1 MKRLEKISVLTA
13 KLKKAVAEEGIGGL
27 AGRTKGYLARAKKEK
42 GFQREKSRV
51 YRDILFISGCNE
63 QLPHPHRYRVVH
75 QMEQL
80 EAGGYTCDTVY
91 FQELKPWMV
100 RCYGAFVIF
109 RCPMTDTLREFAT
122 MAKQMNKPLWYD
134 VDDLVIDTKYT
145 DQIPFLDRM
154 QPEERQAYD
163 QNVRNMGELLSLCDA
178 AVTTTAALAE
188 ELKQYVPEVLI
199 NRNCASDEML
209 LLSEAVLKEKQKKN
223 EADGTAKKVRLGY
236 FSGSAT
242 HLDDIEMIVPVLKQL
257 LGKNP
262 NLELLIVGILEL
274 PVELKLFASQIQ
286 MEGFVDYQKLPE
298 RIASVDIN
306 LAPLTDTI
314 FNRAKSENKWVEA
327 ALVQTVT
334 AASNL
339 GAFAEMVQDGEDGV
353 LCRDEAEWL
362 EKLQWLIDDEPARK
376 AIAGRAYGR
385 CSRECVTI
393 FHATGICEWVERH
406 WNLRCAFVLPAMEI
420 SGGIRVAL
428 LHAEMLVKAGAQV
441 SLFTLEGEAE
451 WYHEGDFHFPVLS
464 AEREKLQG
472 TLDLAV
478 ATMWNT
484 AEFVEQSSKIRKK
497 KYLVQNFEVG
507 FYPPGSP
514 YRIATSATYRMRSPM
529 EYVTISKWC
538 QNWLREEYHTEAV
551 YLPNGIDPSFYPKRG
566 RDLQGKIRILIE
578 GDCSAEHKNVD
589 ESFRIVE
596 QLDLEKFEIWYM
608 SYNGNPK
615 SWYRVDRF
623 LHRVPYE
630 KTPEVYAACDILL
643 KTSLLES
650 FSYPPLEMMASGGYV
665 VAVPNGGNL
674 EYLKDGDVV
683 KFGHSELK
691 VIHVPGHS
699 PGSLVYYCKAENCMF
714 SGDVLFQ
721 GSIGRADLTG
731 GNFDERTHL

>member
-1 MKRLEKISVLTA
+1 MKRLDKISVLTA
-13 KLKKAVAEEGIGGL
+13 KIKKAVAEEGISGL
-27 AGRTKGYLARAKKEK
+27 AGRTRGYLMRAKKEK
-42 GFQREKSRV
+42 EFQREKSRV
-51 YRDILFISGCNE
+51 YRDILFISGCDE
-63 QLPHPHRYRVVH
+63 HLPHPHRYRVEH

-80 EAGGYTCDTVY
+80 ASGGYTCDTVY

-362 EKLQWLIDDEPARK
+362 EKLQWLIDDEQARK

-538 QNWLREEYHTEAV
+538 QNWLREEYHTEAA

-674 EYLKDGDVV
+674 EYLKDG
-683 KFGHSELK
+683 
-691 VIHVPGHS
+691 
-699 PGSLVYYCKAENCMF
+699 ENCI
-714 SGDVLFQ
+714 LYPQ
-721 GSIGRADLTG
+721 GNLAEAKAAIERILTDAELRKKLDTG
-731 GNFDERTHL
+731 AEETVKERNWKRIEPQILEQYLGK

>member
-623 LHRVPYE
+623 LYRVPYE

-674 EYLKDGDVV
+674 EYLKDG
-683 KFGHSELK
+683 
-691 VIHVPGHS
+691 
-699 PGSLVYYCKAENCMF
+699 ENCI
-714 SGDVLFQ
+714 LYPQ
-721 GSIGRADLTG
+721 GNLAEAKAAIERILTDAELRKKLDTG
-731 GNFDERTHL
+731 AEETVKERNWKRIEPQILEQYLGK

>member
-42 GFQREKSRV
+42 EFQREKSRV

-75 QMEQL
+75 RMEQL

-441 SLFTLEGEAE
+441 SLFTLEGEVE

-538 QNWLREEYHTEAV
+538 QNWLREEYHTEAA

-674 EYLKDGDVV
+674 EYLKDG
-683 KFGHSELK
+683 
-691 VIHVPGHS
+691 
-699 PGSLVYYCKAENCMF
+699 ENCI
-714 SGDVLFQ
+714 LYPQ
-721 GSIGRADLTG
+721 GNLAEAKAAIERILTDAELRKKLDTG
-731 GNFDERTHL
+731 AEETVKERNWKRIEPQILEQYLGK

>member
-1 MKRLEKISVLTA
+1 
-13 KLKKAVAEEGIGGL
+13 
-27 AGRTKGYLARAKKEK
+27 
-42 GFQREKSRV
+42 
-51 YRDILFISGCNE
+51 
-63 QLPHPHRYRVVH
+63 
-75 QMEQL
+75 MEQL

-223 EADGTAKKVRLGY
+223 EADRTAKKVRLGY

-262 NLELLIVGILEL
+262 NLELIIVGILEL

-441 SLFTLEGEAE
+441 SLFTLEGETE

-514 YRIATSATYRMRSPM
+514 YRIAASATYRMRSPM

-551 YLPNGIDPSFYPKRG
+551 YLPNGIDPCFYPKRG

-615 SWYRVDRF
+615 SWYRVNRF
-623 LHRVPYE
+623 LYRVPYE

-674 EYLKDGDVV
+674 EYLKDG
-683 KFGHSELK
+683 
-691 VIHVPGHS
+691 
-699 PGSLVYYCKAENCMF
+699 ENCI
-714 SGDVLFQ
+714 LYPQ
-721 GSIGRADLTG
+721 GNLAEAKAAIERILTDAELRKKLDTG
-731 GNFDERTHL
+731 AEETVKERNWKRIEPQILEQYLGK

>member
-42 GFQREKSRV
+42 EFQREKSRV

-80 EAGGYTCDTVY
+80 ETGGYTCDTVY

-674 EYLKDGDVV
+674 EYLKDG
-683 KFGHSELK
+683 
-691 VIHVPGHS
+691 
-699 PGSLVYYCKAENCMF
+699 ENCI
-714 SGDVLFQ
+714 LYPQ
-721 GSIGRADLTG
+721 GNLAEAKAAIERILTDAELRKKLDTG
-731 GNFDERTHL
+731 AEETVKERNWKRIEPQILEQYLGK

>member
-42 GFQREKSRV
+42 EFQRENSRV

-623 LHRVPYE
+623 LYRVPYE

-674 EYLKDGDVV
+674 EYLKDG
-683 KFGHSELK
+683 
-691 VIHVPGHS
+691 
-699 PGSLVYYCKAENCMF
+699 ENCI
-714 SGDVLFQ
+714 LYPQ
-721 GSIGRADLTG
+721 GNLAEAKAAIERILTDAELRKKLDTG
-731 GNFDERTHL
+731 AEETVKERNWKRIEPQILEQYLGK

>member
-1 MKRLEKISVLTA
+1 MEKISVLTA

-42 GFQREKSRV
+42 EFQREKSRV

-274 PVELKLFASQIQ
+274 
-286 MEGFVDYQKLPE
+286 
-298 RIASVDIN
+298 
-306 LAPLTDTI
+306 
-314 FNRAKSENKWVEA
+314 
-327 ALVQTVT
+327 
-334 AASNL
+334 
-339 GAFAEMVQDGEDGV
+339 
-353 LCRDEAEWL
+353 
-362 EKLQWLIDDEPARK
+362 
-376 AIAGRAYGR
+376 
-385 CSRECVTI
+385 
-393 FHATGICEWVERH
+393 
-406 WNLRCAFVLPAMEI
+406 
-420 SGGIRVAL
+420 
-428 LHAEMLVKAGAQV
+428 
-441 SLFTLEGEAE
+441 
-451 WYHEGDFHFPVLS
+451 
-464 AEREKLQG
+464 
-472 TLDLAV
+472 
-478 ATMWNT
+478 
-484 AEFVEQSSKIRKK
+484 
-497 KYLVQNFEVG
+497 
-507 FYPPGSP
+507 
-514 YRIATSATYRMRSPM
+514 
-529 EYVTISKWC
+529 
-538 QNWLREEYHTEAV
+538 
-551 YLPNGIDPSFYPKRG
+551 
-566 RDLQGKIRILIE
+566 
-578 GDCSAEHKNVD
+578 
-589 ESFRIVE
+589 
-596 QLDLEKFEIWYM
+596 
-608 SYNGNPK
+608 
-615 SWYRVDRF
+615 
-623 LHRVPYE
+623 
-630 KTPEVYAACDILL
+630 
-643 KTSLLES
+643 
-650 FSYPPLEMMASGGYV
+650 
-665 VAVPNGGNL
+665 
-674 EYLKDGDVV
+674 
-683 KFGHSELK
+683 
-691 VIHVPGHS
+691 
-699 PGSLVYYCKAENCMF
+699 
-714 SGDVLFQ
+714 
-721 GSIGRADLTG
+721 
-731 GNFDERTHL
+731 

>member
-42 GFQREKSRV
+42 EFQREKSRV

-80 EAGGYTCDTVY
+80 EAGGYRCDTVY

-674 EYLKDGDVV
+674 EYLKDG
-683 KFGHSELK
+683 
-691 VIHVPGHS
+691 
-699 PGSLVYYCKAENCMF
+699 ENCI
-714 SGDVLFQ
+714 LYPQ
-721 GSIGRADLTG
+721 GNLAEAKAAIERILTDAELRKKLDTG
-731 GNFDERTHL
+731 AEETVKERNWKRIEPQILEQYLGK

>member
-1 MKRLEKISVLTA
+1 
-13 KLKKAVAEEGIGGL
+13 
-27 AGRTKGYLARAKKEK
+27 
-42 GFQREKSRV
+42 
-51 YRDILFISGCNE
+51 
-63 QLPHPHRYRVVH
+63 
-75 QMEQL
+75 
-80 EAGGYTCDTVY
+80 
-91 FQELKPWMV
+91 MV

-362 EKLQWLIDDEPARK
+362 EKLQWLIDDEQARK

-393 FHATGICEWVERH
+393 FHATGICDWVERH

-538 QNWLREEYHTEAV
+538 QNWLREEYHTEAA

-674 EYLKDGDVV
+674 EYLKDG
-683 KFGHSELK
+683 
-691 VIHVPGHS
+691 
-699 PGSLVYYCKAENCMF
+699 ENCI
-714 SGDVLFQ
+714 LYPQ
-721 GSIGRADLTG
+721 GNLAEAKAAIERILTDAELRKKLDTG
-731 GNFDERTHL
+731 AEETVKERNWKRIEPQILEQYLGK

>member
-1 MKRLEKISVLTA
+1 
-13 KLKKAVAEEGIGGL
+13 
-27 AGRTKGYLARAKKEK
+27 
-42 GFQREKSRV
+42 
-51 YRDILFISGCNE
+51 
-63 QLPHPHRYRVVH
+63 
-75 QMEQL
+75 
-80 EAGGYTCDTVY
+80 
-91 FQELKPWMV
+91 MV

-362 EKLQWLIDDEPARK
+362 EKLQWLIDDEQARK

-596 QLDLEKFEIWYM
+596 RLDLEKFEIWYM

-674 EYLKDGDVV
+674 EYLKDG
-683 KFGHSELK
+683 
-691 VIHVPGHS
+691 
-699 PGSLVYYCKAENCMF
+699 ENCI
-714 SGDVLFQ
+714 LYPQ
-721 GSIGRADLTG
+721 GNLAEAKAAIERILTDAELRKKLDTG
-731 GNFDERTHL
+731 AEETVKERNWKRIEPQILEQYLGK

>member
-42 GFQREKSRV
+42 EFQREKSRV

-80 EAGGYTCDTVY
+80 ESGGYTCDTVY

-286 MEGFVDYQKLPE
+286 MEGFIDYQKLPE

-376 AIAGRAYGR
+376 AIAERAYGR

-538 QNWLREEYHTEAV
+538 QNWLREEYHTEAA

-674 EYLKDGDVV
+674 EYLKDG
-683 KFGHSELK
+683 
-691 VIHVPGHS
+691 
-699 PGSLVYYCKAENCMF
+699 ENCI
-714 SGDVLFQ
+714 LYPQ
-721 GSIGRADLTG
+721 GNLAEAKAAIERILTDAELRKKLDTG
-731 GNFDERTHL
+731 AEETVKERNWKRIEPQILEQYLGK

>member
-42 GFQREKSRV
+42 EFQREKSRV

-80 EAGGYTCDTVY
+80 EAGGYACDTVY

-674 EYLKDGDVV
+674 EYLKDG
-683 KFGHSELK
+683 
-691 VIHVPGHS
+691 
-699 PGSLVYYCKAENCMF
+699 ENCI
-714 SGDVLFQ
+714 LYPQ
-721 GSIGRADLTG
+721 GNLAEAKAAIERILTDAELRKKLDTG
-731 GNFDERTHL
+731 AEETVKERNWKRIEPQILEQYLGK

>member
-42 GFQREKSRV
+42 EFQREKSRV

-339 GAFAEMVQDGEDGV
+339 GAFAEMVQDGEDV

-538 QNWLREEYHTEAV
+538 QNWLREEYHTEAA

-623 LHRVPYE
+623 LYRVPYE

-674 EYLKDGDVV
+674 EYLKDG
-683 KFGHSELK
+683 
-691 VIHVPGHS
+691 
-699 PGSLVYYCKAENCMF
+699 ENCI
-714 SGDVLFQ
+714 LYPQ
-721 GSIGRADLTG
+721 GNLAEAKAAIERILTDAELRKKLDTG
-731 GNFDERTHL
+731 AEETVKERNWKRIEPQILEQYLGK

>member
-42 GFQREKSRV
+42 EFQREKSRV

-441 SLFTLEGEAE
+441 SLFTLEGGAE

-497 KYLVQNFEVG
+497 KYLVQSFEVG

-538 QNWLREEYHTEAV
+538 QNWLREEYHTEAA

-674 EYLKDGDVV
+674 EYLKDG
-683 KFGHSELK
+683 
-691 VIHVPGHS
+691 
-699 PGSLVYYCKAENCMF
+699 ENCI
-714 SGDVLFQ
+714 LYPQ
-721 GSIGRADLTG
+721 GNLAEAKAAIERILTDAELRKKLDTG
-731 GNFDERTHL
+731 AEETVKERNWKRIEPQILEQYLGK

>member
-42 GFQREKSRV
+42 EFQREKSRV

-80 EAGGYTCDTVY
+80 ESGGYTCDTVY

-286 MEGFVDYQKLPE
+286 MEGFIDYQKLPE

-514 YRIATSATYRMRSPM
+514 YRIATSATYRMRNPM

-538 QNWLREEYHTEAV
+538 QNWLREEYHTEAA

-674 EYLKDGDVV
+674 EYLKDG
-683 KFGHSELK
+683 
-691 VIHVPGHS
+691 
-699 PGSLVYYCKAENCMF
+699 ENCI
-714 SGDVLFQ
+714 LYPQ
-721 GSIGRADLTG
+721 GNLAEAKAAIERILTDAELRKKLDTG
-731 GNFDERTHL
+731 AEETVKERNWKRIEPQILEQYLGK

>member
-42 GFQREKSRV
+42 EFQREKSRV

-428 LHAEMLVKAGAQV
+428 LHAEMLVKAGSQV

-623 LHRVPYE
+623 LYRVPYE

-674 EYLKDGDVV
+674 EYLKDG
-683 KFGHSELK
+683 
-691 VIHVPGHS
+691 
-699 PGSLVYYCKAENCMF
+699 ENCI
-714 SGDVLFQ
+714 LYPQ
-721 GSIGRADLTG
+721 GNLAEAKAAIERILTDAELRKKLDTG
-731 GNFDERTHL
+731 AEETVKERNWKRIEPQILEQYLGK

>member
-42 GFQREKSRV
+42 EFQREKSRV

-209 LLSEAVLKEKQKKN
+209 LLSETVLKEKQKKN

-484 AEFVEQSSKIRKK
+484 AEFVEQSSKSRKK

-514 YRIATSATYRMRSPM
+514 YRIATSATYRMRSQM

-538 QNWLREEYHTEAV
+538 QNWLREEYHTEAA

-674 EYLKDGDVV
+674 EYLKDG
-683 KFGHSELK
+683 
-691 VIHVPGHS
+691 
-699 PGSLVYYCKAENCMF
+699 ENCI
-714 SGDVLFQ
+714 LYPQ
-721 GSIGRADLTG
+721 GNLAEAKAAIERILTDAELRKKLDTG
-731 GNFDERTHL
+731 AEETVKERNWKRIEPQILEQYLGK

>member
-1 MKRLEKISVLTA
+1 M
-13 KLKKAVAEEGIGGL
+13 
-27 AGRTKGYLARAKKEK
+27 RAKKEK
-42 GFQREKSRV
+42 EFQREKSRV
-51 YRDILFISGCNE
+51 YRDILFISGCDE
-63 QLPHPHRYRVVH
+63 HLPHPHRYRVEH

-80 EAGGYTCDTVY
+80 LAGGYTCDTVY

-109 RCPMTDTLREFAT
+109 RCPMTDTLREFVTA
-122 MAKQMNKPLWYD
+122 AKQMNKPLWYD

-154 QPEERQAYD
+154 QPAERQAYD

-178 AVTTTAALAE
+178 AITTTAALAE

-209 LLSEAVLKEKQKKN
+209 QLSETVLKEKQKPGS
-223 EADGTAKKVRLGY
+223 GTKKIRLGY

-242 HLDDIEMIVPVLKQL
+242 HLDDMEMIVPVLKQL
-257 LGKNP
+257 LGQNP
-262 NLELLIVGILEL
+262 DLELLIVGILEL
-274 PVELKLFASQIQ
+274 PKELKPFASQIQ
-286 MEGFVDYQKLPE
+286 MEGFIDYRKLPE

-334 AASNL
+334 AASSL
-339 GAFAEMVQDGEDGV
+339 GAFAEMIQDGKDGV
-353 LCRDEAEWL
+353 LCRDEKEWL
-362 EKLQWLIDDEPARK
+362 EKLQWLIGDAKARET
-376 AIAGRAYGR
+376 IAKRAYDR

-393 FHATGICEWVERH
+393 FHAGGLCEWVDRH
-406 WNLRCAFVLPAMEI
+406 WNPRCAFILPAMEI

-441 SLFTLEGEAE
+441 SLLTLEGDEE
-451 WYHEGDFHFPVLS
+451 WYQEGNFRFPVLS

-472 TLDLAV
+472 TLDLGV

-484 AEFVEQSSKIRKK
+484 AEFVEQSGKIKK
-497 KYLVQNFEVG
+497 KMYLVQGFEVE

-514 YRIATSATYRMRSPM
+514 YRIAASATYRMQNQM
-529 EYVTISKWC
+529 QYVTISRWC
-538 QNWLREEYHTEAV
+538 QNWLKEEYHTEAA
-551 YLPNGIDPSFYPKRG
+551 YLPNGIDPSFYLKRE
-566 RDLQGKIRILIE
+566 RNLQGKIRILIE
-578 GDCSAEHKNVD
+578 GDCSVEHKNVD

-596 QLDLEKFEIWYM
+596 QLDPEKFEIWYM

-674 EYLKDGDVV
+674 EYLKDGKNCILYQQGNLAEAKAAIERILTDA
-683 KFGHSELK
+683 ELRK
-691 VIHVPGHS
+691 KLDAG
-699 PGSLVYYCKAENCMF
+699 AEETVN
-714 SGDVLFQ
+714 
-721 GSIGRADLTG
+721 
-731 GNFDERTHL
+731 ERDWKRIEPQILKQYLGK

>member
-42 GFQREKSRV
+42 EFQREKSRV

-91 FQELKPWMV
+91 FQELKSWMV

-551 YLPNGIDPSFYPKRG
+551 YLPNGIDPCFYPKRG

-623 LHRVPYE
+623 LYRVPYE

-674 EYLKDGDVV
+674 EYLKDG
-683 KFGHSELK
+683 
-691 VIHVPGHS
+691 
-699 PGSLVYYCKAENCMF
+699 ENCI
-714 SGDVLFQ
+714 LYPQ
-721 GSIGRADLTG
+721 GNLAEAKAAIERILTDAELRKKLDTG
-731 GNFDERTHL
+731 AEETVKERNWKRIEPQILEQYLGK

>member
-42 GFQREKSRV
+42 EFQREKSRV

-472 TLDLAV
+472 TLDLVV

-538 QNWLREEYHTEAV
+538 QNWLREEYHTEAA

-623 LHRVPYE
+623 LYRVPYE

-674 EYLKDGDVV
+674 EYLKDG
-683 KFGHSELK
+683 
-691 VIHVPGHS
+691 
-699 PGSLVYYCKAENCMF
+699 ENCI
-714 SGDVLFQ
+714 LYPQ
-721 GSIGRADLTG
+721 GNLAEAKAAIERILTDAELRKKLDTG
-731 GNFDERTHL
+731 AEETVKERNWKRIEPQILEQYLGK

>member
-1 MKRLEKISVLTA
+1 
-13 KLKKAVAEEGIGGL
+13 
-27 AGRTKGYLARAKKEK
+27 
-42 GFQREKSRV
+42 
-51 YRDILFISGCNE
+51 
-63 QLPHPHRYRVVH
+63 
-75 QMEQL
+75 MEQL

-596 QLDLEKFEIWYM
+596 RLDLEKFEIWYM

-674 EYLKDGDVV
+674 EYLKDG
-683 KFGHSELK
+683 
-691 VIHVPGHS
+691 
-699 PGSLVYYCKAENCMF
+699 ENCI
-714 SGDVLFQ
+714 LYPQ
-721 GSIGRADLTG
+721 GNLAEAKAAIERILTDAELRKKLDTG
-731 GNFDERTHL
+731 AEETVKERNWKRIEPQILEQYLGK

>member
-1 MKRLEKISVLTA
+1 
-13 KLKKAVAEEGIGGL
+13 
-27 AGRTKGYLARAKKEK
+27 
-42 GFQREKSRV
+42 
-51 YRDILFISGCNE
+51 
-63 QLPHPHRYRVVH
+63 
-75 QMEQL
+75 
-80 EAGGYTCDTVY
+80 
-91 FQELKPWMV
+91 MV

-538 QNWLREEYHTEAV
+538 QNWLREEYHTEAA

-596 QLDLEKFEIWYM
+596 RLDLEKFEIWYM

-674 EYLKDGDVV
+674 EYLKDG
-683 KFGHSELK
+683 
-691 VIHVPGHS
+691 
-699 PGSLVYYCKAENCMF
+699 ENCI
-714 SGDVLFQ
+714 LYPQ
-721 GSIGRADLTG
+721 GNLAEAKAAIERILTDAELRKKLDTG
-731 GNFDERTHL
+731 AEETVKERNWKRIEPQILEQYLGK

>member
-1 MKRLEKISVLTA
+1 
-13 KLKKAVAEEGIGGL
+13 
-27 AGRTKGYLARAKKEK
+27 
-42 GFQREKSRV
+42 
-51 YRDILFISGCNE
+51 
-63 QLPHPHRYRVVH
+63 
-75 QMEQL
+75 MEQL

-589 ESFRIVE
+589 ESLRIVE

-674 EYLKDGDVV
+674 EYLKDG
-683 KFGHSELK
+683 
-691 VIHVPGHS
+691 
-699 PGSLVYYCKAENCMF
+699 ENCI
-714 SGDVLFQ
+714 LYPQ
-721 GSIGRADLTG
+721 GNLAEAKAAIERILTDAELRKKLDTG
-731 GNFDERTHL
+731 AEETVKERNWKRIEPQILEQYLGK

>member
-1 MKRLEKISVLTA
+1 
-13 KLKKAVAEEGIGGL
+13 
-27 AGRTKGYLARAKKEK
+27 
-42 GFQREKSRV
+42 
-51 YRDILFISGCNE
+51 
-63 QLPHPHRYRVVH
+63 
-75 QMEQL
+75 
-80 EAGGYTCDTVY
+80 
-91 FQELKPWMV
+91 MV

-464 AEREKLQG
+464 AEQEKLQG

-538 QNWLREEYHTEAV
+538 QNWLREEYHTEAA

-596 QLDLEKFEIWYM
+596 RLDLEKFEIWYM

-674 EYLKDGDVV
+674 EYLKDG
-683 KFGHSELK
+683 
-691 VIHVPGHS
+691 
-699 PGSLVYYCKAENCMF
+699 ENCI
-714 SGDVLFQ
+714 LYPQ
-721 GSIGRADLTG
+721 GNLAEAKAAIERILTDAELRKKLDTG
-731 GNFDERTHL
+731 AEETVKERNWKRIEPQILEQYLGK

>member
-42 GFQREKSRV
+42 EFQREKSRV

-80 EAGGYTCDTVY
+80 EAGGYRCDTVY

-286 MEGFVDYQKLPE
+286 VEGFVDYQKLPE

-538 QNWLREEYHTEAV
+538 QNWLREEYHTEAA

-589 ESFRIVE
+589 ESFHIVE

-674 EYLKDGDVV
+674 EYLKDG
-683 KFGHSELK
+683 
-691 VIHVPGHS
+691 
-699 PGSLVYYCKAENCMF
+699 ENCI
-714 SGDVLFQ
+714 LYPQ
-721 GSIGRADLTG
+721 GNLAEAKAAIERILTDAELRKKLDTG
-731 GNFDERTHL
+731 AEETVKERNWKRIEPQILEQYLGK

>member
-1 MKRLEKISVLTA
+1 MKRLKKISVLTA

-42 GFQREKSRV
+42 EFQREKSRV

-80 EAGGYTCDTVY
+80 VAGGYTCDTVY

-145 DQIPFLDRM
+145 DQIPFLDQM

-538 QNWLREEYHTEAV
+538 QNWLREEYHTEAA

-623 LHRVPYE
+623 LYRVPYE

-674 EYLKDGDVV
+674 EYLKDG
-683 KFGHSELK
+683 
-691 VIHVPGHS
+691 
-699 PGSLVYYCKAENCMF
+699 ENCI
-714 SGDVLFQ
+714 LYPQ
-721 GSIGRADLTG
+721 GNLAEAKAAIERILTDAELRKKLDTG
-731 GNFDERTHL
+731 AEETVKERNWKRIEPQILEQYLGK

>member
-1 MKRLEKISVLTA
+1 
-13 KLKKAVAEEGIGGL
+13 
-27 AGRTKGYLARAKKEK
+27 
-42 GFQREKSRV
+42 
-51 YRDILFISGCNE
+51 
-63 QLPHPHRYRVVH
+63 
-75 QMEQL
+75 MEQL

-154 QPEERQAYD
+154 QPEERQTYD

-441 SLFTLEGEAE
+441 SLFTLEGETE

-674 EYLKDGDVV
+674 EYLKDG
-683 KFGHSELK
+683 
-691 VIHVPGHS
+691 
-699 PGSLVYYCKAENCMF
+699 ENCI
-714 SGDVLFQ
+714 LYPQ
-721 GSIGRADLTG
+721 GNLAEAKAAIERILTDAELRKKLDTG
-731 GNFDERTHL
+731 AEETVKERNWKRIEPQILEQYLGK

>member
-1 MKRLEKISVLTA
+1 
-13 KLKKAVAEEGIGGL
+13 
-27 AGRTKGYLARAKKEK
+27 
-42 GFQREKSRV
+42 
-51 YRDILFISGCNE
+51 
-63 QLPHPHRYRVVH
+63 
-75 QMEQL
+75 
-80 EAGGYTCDTVY
+80 
-91 FQELKPWMV
+91 MV

-538 QNWLREEYHTEAV
+538 QNWLREEYHTEAA

-623 LHRVPYE
+623 LYRVPYE

-674 EYLKDGDVV
+674 EYLKDG
-683 KFGHSELK
+683 
-691 VIHVPGHS
+691 
-699 PGSLVYYCKAENCMF
+699 ENCI
-714 SGDVLFQ
+714 LYPQ
-721 GSIGRADLTG
+721 GNLAEAKAAIERILTDAELRKKLDTG
-731 GNFDERTHL
+731 AEETVKERNWKRIEPQILEQYLGK

>member
-27 AGRTKGYLARAKKEK
+27 AGRMKGYLARAKKEK
-42 GFQREKSRV
+42 EFQREKSRV

-91 FQELKPWMV
+91 FQELKSWMV

-674 EYLKDGDVV
+674 EYLKDG
-683 KFGHSELK
+683 
-691 VIHVPGHS
+691 
-699 PGSLVYYCKAENCMF
+699 ENCI
-714 SGDVLFQ
+714 LYPQ
-721 GSIGRADLTG
+721 GNLAEAKAAIERILTDAELRKKLDTG
-731 GNFDERTHL
+731 AEETVKERNWKRIEPQILEQYLGK

>member
-1 MKRLEKISVLTA
+1 MLTA

-27 AGRTKGYLARAKKEK
+27 AGRTKGDLARAKKEK
-42 GFQREKSRV
+42 EFQREKSRV

-514 YRIATSATYRMRSPM
+514 YRIATSATYRM
-529 EYVTISKWC
+529 
-538 QNWLREEYHTEAV
+538 
-551 YLPNGIDPSFYPKRG
+551 
-566 RDLQGKIRILIE
+566 
-578 GDCSAEHKNVD
+578 
-589 ESFRIVE
+589 
-596 QLDLEKFEIWYM
+596 
-608 SYNGNPK
+608 
-615 SWYRVDRF
+615 
-623 LHRVPYE
+623 
-630 KTPEVYAACDILL
+630 
-643 KTSLLES
+643 
-650 FSYPPLEMMASGGYV
+650 
-665 VAVPNGGNL
+665 
-674 EYLKDGDVV
+674 
-683 KFGHSELK
+683 
-691 VIHVPGHS
+691 
-699 PGSLVYYCKAENCMF
+699 
-714 SGDVLFQ
+714 
-721 GSIGRADLTG
+721 SII
-731 GNFDERTHL
+731 NIQK

>member
-42 GFQREKSRV
+42 EFQREKSRV

-339 GAFAEMVQDGEDGV
+339 GAFAEMVHDGEDGV

-674 EYLKDGDVV
+674 EYLKDG
-683 KFGHSELK
+683 
-691 VIHVPGHS
+691 
-699 PGSLVYYCKAENCMF
+699 ENCI
-714 SGDVLFQ
+714 LYPQ
-721 GSIGRADLTG
+721 GNLAEAKAAIERILTDAELRKKLDTG
-731 GNFDERTHL
+731 AEETVKERNWKRIEPQILEQYLGK

>member
-42 GFQREKSRV
+42 EFQREKSRV

-80 EAGGYTCDTVY
+80 EAGGYTWDKVY

-674 EYLKDGDVV
+674 EYLKDG
-683 KFGHSELK
+683 
-691 VIHVPGHS
+691 
-699 PGSLVYYCKAENCMF
+699 ENCI
-714 SGDVLFQ
+714 LYPQ
-721 GSIGRADLTG
+721 GNLAEAKAAIERILTDAELRKKLDTG
-731 GNFDERTHL
+731 AEETVKERNWKRIEPQILEQYLGK

>member
-1 MKRLEKISVLTA
+1 
-13 KLKKAVAEEGIGGL
+13 
-27 AGRTKGYLARAKKEK
+27 
-42 GFQREKSRV
+42 
-51 YRDILFISGCNE
+51 
-63 QLPHPHRYRVVH
+63 
-75 QMEQL
+75 
-80 EAGGYTCDTVY
+80 
-91 FQELKPWMV
+91 MV

-578 GDCSAEHKNVD
+578 GDCSAEHKNMD

-674 EYLKDGDVV
+674 EYLKDG
-683 KFGHSELK
+683 
-691 VIHVPGHS
+691 
-699 PGSLVYYCKAENCMF
+699 ENCI
-714 SGDVLFQ
+714 LYPQ
-721 GSIGRADLTG
+721 GNLAEAKAAIERILTDAELRKKTG
-731 GNFDERTHL
+731 YGSRRDGKGKKLEKNRTTDFRTVSWKINKQQKGLSH

>member
-1 MKRLEKISVLTA
+1 
-13 KLKKAVAEEGIGGL
+13 
-27 AGRTKGYLARAKKEK
+27 
-42 GFQREKSRV
+42 
-51 YRDILFISGCNE
+51 
-63 QLPHPHRYRVVH
+63 
-75 QMEQL
+75 
-80 EAGGYTCDTVY
+80 
-91 FQELKPWMV
+91 MV

-514 YRIATSATYRMRSPM
+514 YRIATSATYRMRSQM

-623 LHRVPYE
+623 LYRVPYE

-674 EYLKDGDVV
+674 EYLKDG
-683 KFGHSELK
+683 
-691 VIHVPGHS
+691 
-699 PGSLVYYCKAENCMF
+699 ENCI
-714 SGDVLFQ
+714 LYPQ
-721 GSIGRADLTG
+721 GNLAEAKAAIERILTDAELRKKLDTG
-731 GNFDERTHL
+731 AEETVKERNWKRIEPQILEQYLGK

>member
-1 MKRLEKISVLTA
+1 
-13 KLKKAVAEEGIGGL
+13 
-27 AGRTKGYLARAKKEK
+27 
-42 GFQREKSRV
+42 
-51 YRDILFISGCNE
+51 
-63 QLPHPHRYRVVH
+63 
-75 QMEQL
+75 MEQL

-209 LLSEAVLKEKQKKN
+209 LLSEAVLKEKQKKT

-674 EYLKDGDVV
+674 EYLKDG
-683 KFGHSELK
+683 
-691 VIHVPGHS
+691 
-699 PGSLVYYCKAENCMF
+699 ENCI
-714 SGDVLFQ
+714 LYPQ
-721 GSIGRADLTG
+721 GNLAEAKAAIERILTDAELRKKLDTG
-731 GNFDERTHL
+731 AEETVKERNWKRIEPQILEQYLGK

>member
-1 MKRLEKISVLTA
+1 
-13 KLKKAVAEEGIGGL
+13 
-27 AGRTKGYLARAKKEK
+27 
-42 GFQREKSRV
+42 
-51 YRDILFISGCNE
+51 
-63 QLPHPHRYRVVH
+63 
-75 QMEQL
+75 
-80 EAGGYTCDTVY
+80 
-91 FQELKPWMV
+91 MV

-464 AEREKLQG
+464 AEREKLPG

-674 EYLKDGDVV
+674 EYLKDG
-683 KFGHSELK
+683 
-691 VIHVPGHS
+691 
-699 PGSLVYYCKAENCMF
+699 ENCI
-714 SGDVLFQ
+714 LYPQ
-721 GSIGRADLTG
+721 GNLAEAKAAIERILTDAELRKKLDTG
-731 GNFDERTHL
+731 AEETVKERNWKRIEPQILEQYLGK